1 MRLYDT
7 LLAEDPSDTATAIE
21 RARVMGWA
29 GRLADSEK
37 AYRTVLEKDPASVEA
52 SLGLAQTLGWQGRLD
67 ESEALYR
74 QSLEKSPSEARL
86 GLARL
91 SLWRGDVGGAL
102 RTARAELATDPKN
115 KEALEVEKAA
125 LDRTH
130 PSLALASELTDD
142 TDDNRNVSGSA
153 ALSFHPGGL
162 VDIDVTAAHLRERGH
177 DLEAQRLDL
186 DPATPGVQS
195 PPGANDLRTL
205 SAEALSIAVGFP
217 AGGRGRIPLSAP
229 GQRLGRYERP
239 APP

>member
-125 LDRTH
+125 LDRSH

-142 TDDNRNVSGSA
+142 TDDNRNASGSA

-162 VDIDVTAAHLRERGH
+162 VDIDVTAAQLRERGH
-177 DLEAQRLDL
+177 DLQAQRLVNVDV
-186 DPATPGVQS
+186 DPVAQGTQ
-195 PPGANDLRTL
+195 TL
-205 SAEALSIAVGFP
+205 ADPDEL
-217 AGGRGRIPLSAP
+217 
-229 GQRLGRYERP
+229 
-239 APP
+239 